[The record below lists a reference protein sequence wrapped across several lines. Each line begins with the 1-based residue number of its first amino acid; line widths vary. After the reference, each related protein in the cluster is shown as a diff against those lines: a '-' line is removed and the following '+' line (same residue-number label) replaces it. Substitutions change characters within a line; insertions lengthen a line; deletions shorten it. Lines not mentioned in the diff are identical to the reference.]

1 MNKVISI
8 SLNGNAYQLE
18 EAGYDSLQQYLQRA
32 QAALKDNPDK
42 TEILSDLEQA
52 IADKFSK
59 YLRPHKNV
67 VTSDEIAQVIK
78 EMGPVE
84 GDDGQSTTASAES
97 PSQSSSTTGNDIPKR
112 LYQIRDGAIISGLCK
127 GVSVY
132 FNIDVSIV
140 RILFVF
146 LAFITSGIWALV
158 YLTMMFLIP
167 YANTK
172 EDMAAARG
180 APFNAQEVIDQAKK
194 NYSDFKN
201 KKEWRNYCRK
211 QRQHWRFIWQQN
223 GRWWQHS
230 MHNNMAEAAQTA
242 TYGAR
247 VAAGILIPISS
258 VISTLIF
265 WAWALSIVSLLST
278 GAIFGW
284 HVPAGN
290 TPTWVLAIIMMILCG
305 MTTAPFKIVRR
316 AAFHFAGSP
325 AEMWFGL
332 WDSIVSIGLSLVI
345 VWYAYHHF
353 PEVQY
358 FFEHFIEIMHNTW
371 DSMSKDIHGTPSMPA
386 PAPIAPAASLSE
398 SAFGRYSVGVFG
410 PLLQLAQMAVPARS

>member
-18 EAGYDSLQQYLQRA
+18 EAGYDALQQYLQRA

-67 VTSDEIAQVIK
+67 VTSDEVTQVIK
-78 EMGPVE
+78 DMGPVDT
-84 GDDGQSTTASAES
+84 GTASDATDQPDES
-97 PSQSSSTTGNDIPKR
+97 TGQSSTTNTDAPKR
-112 LYQIRDGAIISGLCK
+112 LYQIRDGAMISGLCK

-132 FNIDVSIV
+132 FNVDVSIV

-167 YANTK
+167 YANTT
-172 EDMAAARG
+172 EEMAAARG
-180 APFNAQEVIDQAKK
+180 VPFNAQEVIDQAKK

-201 KKEWRNYCRK
+201 KKEWRRYCRK
-211 QRQHWRFIWQQN
+211 QRVYWGREWQRN
-223 GRWWQHS
+223 MHS
-230 MHNNMAEAAQTA
+230 NLHEAAQTA

-247 VAAGILIPISS
+247 VAAGVLIPISS
-258 VISTLIF
+258 VVSTLIF

-278 GAIFGW
+278 GAVFGW

-290 TPTWVLAIIMMILCG
+290 TPAWVLVIIMMILCG
-305 MTTAPFKIVRR
+305 MTTAPFKMIRR
-316 AAFHFAGSP
+316 AAFHFSSSP

-332 WDSIVSIGLSLVI
+332 WDSIVSIGLSIVI
-345 VWYAYHHF
+345 VWYAYHHL

-371 DSMSKDIHGTPSMPA
+371 DSMSKDIHGTPSMPS
-386 PAPIAPAASLSE
+386 PAPIAPAASLSG
-398 SAFGRYSVGVFG
+398 SALGNYSVGVFG

>member
-18 EAGYDSLQQYLQRA
+18 EAGYDALQQYLQRA
-32 QAALKDNPDK
+32 QTALKDNPDR

-52 IADKFSK
+52 IADKCSK

-67 VTSDEIAQVIK
+67 VTSEEITQVIK

-84 GDDGQSTTASAES
+84 GDDGHPGAASAEEPAPVNS
-97 PSQSSSTTGNDIPKR
+97 TSSNDVPKR
-112 LYQIRDGAIISGLCK
+112 LYQIREGAIISGLCK
-127 GVSVY
+127 GISVY

-167 YANTK
+167 YANTT
-172 EDMAAARG
+172 EEMAAARG

-194 NYSDFKN
+194 NYSEFKN
-201 KKEWRNYCRK
+201 KKEWRKYCRQ
-211 QRQHWRFIWQQN
+211 QRVYWR
-223 GRWWQHS
+223 REWQHNV
-230 MHNNMAEAAQTA
+230 HEAAQTA

-247 VAAGILIPISS
+247 VAAGVLIPISS

-265 WAWALSIVSLLST
+265 WAWALSIVSLLTT

-284 HVPAGN
+284 HVPVGN

-305 MTTAPFKIVRR
+305 MTTAPFKMLRR
-316 AAFHFAGSP
+316 AAFHFSGSP

-332 WDSIVSIGLSLVI
+332 WDSIVSVGLSVLI

-358 FFEHFIEIMHNTW
+358 FFEHFIEVMRNTW
-371 DSMSKDIHGTPSMPA
+371 DSMSKDIHGNPSMPPAHA
-386 PAPIAPAASLSE
+386 PVAPAASLSE
-398 SAFGRYSVGVFG
+398 SALGRYSVGVFG
-410 PLLQLAQMAVPARS
+410 PLLQLAQMAIPARS

>member
-18 EAGYDSLQQYLQRA
+18 EAGYEALKRYLERA
-32 QAALKDNPDK
+32 ERQLKDNPDK
-42 TEILSDLEQA
+42 VEVLSDLEQA
-52 IADKFSK
+52 IADKCLR
-59 YLRPHKNV
+59 YLHPHKTV
-67 VTSDEIAQVIK
+67 VTSDEVAQIIK
-78 EMGPVE
+78 EMGPVDTGNE
-84 GDDGQSTTASAES
+84 DAADQPGDTANQSTTSNADA
-97 PSQSSSTTGNDIPKR
+97 PKR
-112 LYQIRDGAIISGLCK
+112 LYQIRDGALISGLCK

-167 YANTK
+167 YANTT

-194 NYSDFKN
+194 NYSEFKN
-201 KKEWRNYCRK
+201 KKEWRRYCRK
-211 QRQHWRFIWQQN
+211 QRVYWGREWQRNMN
-223 GRWWQHS
+223 GNLH
-230 MHNNMAEAAQTA
+230 EAAQTA

-258 VISTLIF
+258 VVSTLIF
-265 WAWALSIVSLLST
+265 WAWALSIVSVLST

-290 TPTWVLAIIMMILCG
+290 TPTWLLAIIMMILCRI
-305 MTTAPFKIVRR
+305 TTAPFKAVRK
-316 AAFHFAGSP
+316 AAFHFSGSP
-325 AEMWFGL
+325 AEMWFGA
-332 WDSIVSIGLSLVI
+332 WDSIVSVGLSIVI
-345 VWYAYHHF
+345 VWYAYRHF

-358 FFEHFIEIMHNTW
+358 FFEHFIEIMVKTW
-371 DSMSKDIHGTPSMPA
+371 ANMNKDIHSTPTPA
-386 PAPIAPAASLSE
+386 APSAPISESSFGGYSLS
-398 SAFGRYSVGVFG
+398 VFG
-410 PLLQLAQMAVPARS
+410 PLLQLAQMAFPVRS